1 VPATSN
7 RDFANLLVNDEH
19 LADHINL
26 TRLTFIQAENGATSS
41 LSDYQSSGKPV
52 SIGPSNTT

>member
-7 RDFANLLVNDEH
+7 RDFANLLVNGEH

-26 TRLTFIQAENGATSS
+26 TRLTFIHDENSATSS
-41 LSDYQSSGKPV
+41 LSDY
-52 SIGPSNTT
+52 

>member
-7 RDFANLLVNDEH
+7 RDFANLLVNNEH

-26 TRLTFIQAENGATSS
+26 TRLTFIHAENGATGS
-41 LSDYQSSGKPV
+41 LSDY
-52 SIGPSNTT
+52 